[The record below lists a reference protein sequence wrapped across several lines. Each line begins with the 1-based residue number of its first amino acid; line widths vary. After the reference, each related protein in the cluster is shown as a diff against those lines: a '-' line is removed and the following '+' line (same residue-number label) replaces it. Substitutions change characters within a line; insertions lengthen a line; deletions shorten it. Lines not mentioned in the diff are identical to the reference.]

1 MWDSAVGWKTIEK
14 KKPYRTPI
22 YAQEALF
29 LSSVVII
36 FTGHMPVLLTEARDA
51 LQNSASWSE
60 IWQMTIFFL
69 STKEYCLFI
78 YEPYLSYYQDLF
90 SYHVTAW

>member
-36 FTGHMPVLLTEARDA
+36 FTV
-51 LQNSASWSE
+51 S
-60 IWQMTIFFL
+60 
-69 STKEYCLFI
+69 
-78 YEPYLSYYQDLF
+78 YEP
-90 SYHVTAW
+90 HACTAD